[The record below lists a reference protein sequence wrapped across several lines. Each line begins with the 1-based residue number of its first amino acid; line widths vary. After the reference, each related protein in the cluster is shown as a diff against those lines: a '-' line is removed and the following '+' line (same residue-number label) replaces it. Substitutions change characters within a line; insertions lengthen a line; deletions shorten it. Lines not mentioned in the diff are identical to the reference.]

1 MTQQTRTAS
10 PDTTKS
16 RKIPEPR
23 KIVVKVGSALL
34 ANTERLTPRFGFIQ
48 RLMEDIAR
56 LRAEGHEVI
65 LCSSGAVALGM
76 KAVGV
81 EPGEAGLTDK
91 QAAAACGMPQL
102 LNAYKQVGYEFD
114 FEIAQILLTL
124 GDFEDHRRF
133 LNTKNTV
140 HRLLQSNI
148 IPIVNEND
156 TITTEEIRVG
166 DNDRLAAKIAQMVQ
180 ADDFVILT
188 TIDGLYDRNPD
199 DPDAKLVEEVSDVSE
214 YLAATAGKTTLG
226 TGGMLTK
233 LQAANMAQNAG
244 CTAWIAD
251 GEEPRP
257 ISAILNGE
265 RRCTKCLPNPN
276 PASVW
281 DTWLADRLQMAGHLV
296 IGDEAAAKLGSGA
309 PIHRDDVLSMDGD
322 FSRGD
327 VLHIYD
333 KDGVERARGLTD
345 FTSEETRVMINNP
358 DLPAEQLLGY
368 QTHAEIIR
376 GNNLVAL
383 EGHHLTWDAPEG
395 ESGQRRVAPL
405 EDDPMAD

>member
-1 MTQQTRTAS
+1 MSKRV
-10 PDTTKS
+10 
-16 RKIPEPR
+16 
-23 KIVVKVGSALL
+23 VVKIGSALL
-34 ANTERLTPRFGFIQ
+34 ANTTRLTPRFGFIQ

-56 LRAEGHEVI
+56 LRSEGYEVI
-65 LCSSGAVALGM
+65 LCSSGSVALGM
-76 KAVGV
+76 RIVGV
-81 EPGEAGLTDK
+81 EPETAGLTDK

-140 HRLLQSNI
+140 HRLLESKI

-166 DNDRLAAKIAQMVQ
+166 DNDRLAAKIAQMV
-180 ADDFVILT
+180 AAEHFVILT
-188 TIDGLYDRNPD
+188 TVDGLYDRNPD
-199 DPDAKLVEEVSDVSE
+199 DPEAQLVEEVEDVSTW
-214 YLAATAGKTTLG
+214 LDATTGKSTLG

-244 CTAWIAD
+244 CTAWIAS
-251 GEEPRP
+251 GEVDRP
-257 ISAILNGE
+257 VSSILAGE
-265 RRCTKCLPNPN
+265 RQCTKCLPNPN
-276 PASVW
+276 PPSVW

-296 IGDEAAAKLGSGA
+296 ITDEAVERLVGDA
-309 PIHRDDVLSMDGD
+309 PIHRRDVVSMDGD
-322 FSRGD
+322 FTRGD

-333 KDGVERARGLTD
+333 QRGVERARGLTD
-345 FTSEETRVMINNP
+345 FTSEETRVMIGNP

-376 GNNLVAL
+376 ANNLVAL
-383 EGHHLTWDAPEG
+383 AEHHLPWDAPEA
-395 ESGQRRVAPL
+395 ESGQRRVVPL
-405 EDDPMAD
+405 EDDPMG